1 MSNITREEAI
11 KTLKELWRETNDQ
24 WYEETYAMAIEAL
37 SDGATKK
44 KAELKEDGEWD
55 CPDEG
60 CDECDYHRSV
70 KWCSLAIPNY
80 EEKIDETYK
89 MVHEA
94 FFEGFNAAEERYK
107 FLIEYVEELDKKSV
121 EAENRHYIKI
131 YADDEPS
138 VKAEKLYQICGET
151 QNREVAEWLKEYFP
165 STDDNWIPVS
175 ERLPKQTDEYIVSVH
190 YSRDCVWTD
199 KFGYTPTTDGGWYD
213 PEDTKQNMVD
223 WNKYIAAWMPLPK
236 PYKGGDTE

>member
-1 MSNITREEAI
+1 MQQFNEAVSGERSITTPSSRNRWLALLTASPRKGRKERTMIVRMDMTDEEYEKAIEEIVASGRGLEAI
-11 KTLKELWRETNDQ
+11 KTISKALKELP
-24 WYEETYAMAIEAL
+24 
-37 SDGATKK
+37 SD
-44 KAELKEDGEWD
+44 
-55 CPDEG
+55 
-60 CDECDYHRSV
+60 
-70 KWCSLAIPNY
+70 
-80 EEKIDETYK
+80 
-89 MVHEA
+89 
-94 FFEGFNAAEERYK
+94 
-107 FLIEYVEELDKKSV
+107 
-121 EAENRHYIKI
+121 EAEDRHYIKI

-165 STDDNWIPVS
+165 STNDNWIPVS

-190 YSRDCVWTD
+190 YSRDSVWTD

-223 WNKYIAAWMPLPK
+223 WNKYILAWMPLPT